1 MSDFLSYCSN
11 ILKAMSII
19 EVLSA
24 GFYPKETFPLHYL
37 AVKLHV
43 LIEIRLSTLIYAD
56 LHS

>member
-1 MSDFLSYCSN
+1 
-11 ILKAMSII
+11 MSII